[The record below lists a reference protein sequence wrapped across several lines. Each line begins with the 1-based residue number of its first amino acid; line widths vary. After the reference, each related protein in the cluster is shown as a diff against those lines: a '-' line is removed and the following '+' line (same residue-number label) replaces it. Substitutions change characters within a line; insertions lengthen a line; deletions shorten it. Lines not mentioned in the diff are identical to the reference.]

1 MVLHSRIFVVA
12 AVFLAIGLSAGCD
25 SGSRS
30 NSPAVDDG
38 RPTVGVSNSYL
49 AAIAMDLSDQ
59 ARIVP
64 LAAPGM
70 CPGHFDL
77 RPSQIESLASARLL
91 LRFDFQ
97 TAMDEKLAGR
107 LGTDLAIARISL
119 PGGMC
124 DPASYEAACRQVA
137 DAFVERGIISAER
150 AEARRAD
157 IAARMTRLRAF
168 MTEQVDAAGMDGKPV
183 VASMHQEAFCRVL
196 GLDVVA
202 TLTGGDEARASAL
215 DEAVAAGEQAGAK
228 WIIAN
233 RPEGRRMADFVAD
246 RLGAVVVVFDNFPE
260 SDEPGAFDR
269 LVRSNVR
276 TLVEGAAK

>member
-1 MVLHSRIFVVA
+1 MVLQSREFAFAIVCL
-12 AVFLAIGLSAGCD
+12 AVGLSAGCD
-25 SGSRS
+25 RGSRS
-30 NSPAVDDG
+30 NLSAVDDD
-38 RPTVGVSNSYL
+38 RLTVGVSNSYL
-49 AAIAMDLSDQ
+49 AAIATDLSD
-59 ARIVP
+59 RVKIVP

-77 RPSQIESLASARLL
+77 RPSQIEALGSAKLL

-97 TAMDEKLAGR
+97 TALEEKLAGR
-107 LGTDLAIARISL
+107 LGTDLTIARVSL

-124 DPASYEAACRQVA
+124 DPDSYEAACRQVA

-150 AEARRAD
+150 AEARMAD
-157 IAARMTRLRAF
+157 IAARMTALRAF
-168 MTEQVDAAGMDGKPV
+168 MKEQVGAARMAGKPV
-183 VASMHQEAFCRVL
+183 VASVHQETFCRVL

-202 TLTGGDEARASAL
+202 TLTGGDGARASAL
-215 DEAVAAGEQAGAK
+215 DAAVAAGEQAGVK

-246 RLGAVVVVFDNFPE
+246 RLGAVVLVFDNFPD
-260 SDEPGAFDR
+260 SGEPAAFDR